1 MNRTYGGFHTHPLY
15 LVILIVAYFL
25 LAVALLVT
33 SNSPATGY
41 EASIYRST
49 PTLFWI
55 AVAFSTV
62 CGIVFFIVHIYRG
75 DNRTRKLLPAF
86 LLIFLSYAVCLSLF
100 IIRGYYM
107 WCMGGDPATH
117 IGWIKETICTGY
129 VPDSVIYPITHI
141 YFSEIVQVTGLDL
154 VLLHKMV
161 PLIFALL
168 MVPFMY
174 LFACTVLPQKAE
186 VLLATLISCT
196 MIYGWYTDLTPNGL
210 ANLFLPLVLYLL
222 FKFLNSYKISWCL
235 LLCIA
240 LLFYPVFHPI
250 PTVFL
255 GLVLLILL
263 ILYLTFQFFK
273 KKHSTILTG
282 YMGEIKLYLLPLLVL
297 GIWFIFWISSFRAWD
312 VTIQNVLGDG
322 ASPTSLSKLT
332 AQIEIAQGYGYNV
345 LEQIVRQMGGQ
356 IVLVFLALI
365 SLPLLWQQIQKNN
378 RYKYVFS
385 LYGPIFVLG
394 TLIAILYVF
403 YLPFGPLRLMFY
415 VLVLSTVSASFL
427 LYWALK
433 KSRVCKGALTTGSI
447 LFLIGIVLVGLF
459 LGGIT
464 SLYPSPYVATANYHT
479 TQAEVEGM
487 DYLFAHMSSD
497 VPILRISIPL
507 SRYGELLLTSEE
519 IKIKKIP
526 PLYLDSPNAPYHF
539 GYDNSSTI
547 SMLYPT
553 EHYLIISEKDRSMYV
568 DTFPDMAPHRWWP
581 QDFERLNHDPGLNLL
596 YVNSGFD
603 LWMLRD
609 ENT

>member
-1 MNRTYGGFHTHPLY
+1 
-15 LVILIVAYFL
+15 
-25 LAVALLVT
+25 
-33 SNSPATGY
+33 
-41 EASIYRST
+41 
-49 PTLFWI
+49 
-55 AVAFSTV
+55 
-62 CGIVFFIVHIYRG
+62 
-75 DNRTRKLLPAF
+75 
-86 LLIFLSYAVCLSLF
+86 
-100 IIRGYYM
+100 
-107 WCMGGDPATH
+107 
-117 IGWIKETICTGY
+117 
-129 VPDSVIYPITHI
+129 
-141 YFSEIVQVTGLDL
+141 
-154 VLLHKMV
+154 
-161 PLIFALL
+161 
-168 MVPFMY
+168 
-174 LFACTVLPQKAE
+174 
-186 VLLATLISCT
+186 
-196 MIYGWYTDLTPNGL
+196 
-210 ANLFLPLVLYLL
+210 
-222 FKFLNSYKISWCL
+222 
-235 LLCIA
+235 
-240 LLFYPVFHPI
+240 
-250 PTVFL
+250 
-255 GLVLLILL
+255 
-263 ILYLTFQFFK
+263 
-273 KKHSTILTG
+273 
-282 YMGEIKLYLLPLLVL
+282 
-297 GIWFIFWISSFRAWD
+297 
-312 VTIQNVLGDG
+312 
-322 ASPTSLSKLT
+322 
-332 AQIEIAQGYGYNV
+332 
-345 LEQIVRQMGGQ
+345 
-356 IVLVFLALI
+356 
-365 SLPLLWQQIQKNN
+365 
-378 RYKYVFS
+378 
-385 LYGPIFVLG
+385 
-394 TLIAILYVF
+394 
-403 YLPFGPLRLMFY
+403 MFY